1 MSEHP
6 QNTANQPL
14 RHPVAKLLLTSA
26 MLLAPG
32 AQAETDNVE
41 RDIAV
46 VAGAQENVTAPLQG
60 IVAKESAAGTKSAAP
75 LVKTPQAIT
84 VVTRDQMDQ
93 QDAAS
98 VAQALRYS
106 SGVVAEYRGTSNR
119 SDEVIVRGFRYAP
132 KYLDGLSYQS
142 GQIDP
147 WLLERVEVV
156 RGPASVLYGQ
166 ANPGGLV
173 AMTSKR
179 PVAQAIR
186 KLQLSAGNLHQGEAA
201 FDFGGALDEDAK
213 LLYRLNGIAG
223 TKETGIKDHKEKRFA
238 IAPAL
243 TYIANEDTTFTLLT
257 SYQKEPENGYRNFLP
272 TSGVAIKSS
281 AGYLPYDFNV
291 SDPGFN
297 QARREQTSFGYIFE
311 HYINDVFSFQQNMRY
326 TTVDERYKYLVFMS
340 QAKNSTL
347 LQRRPQK
354 DIVKSHE
361 LVLDNQLKAQFST
374 GDVEHSVLTGLD
386 YKWSKVNT
394 QNWRGDSAGYFLDWT
409 RPVYGM
415 PVNESA
421 LPKVTD
427 NRKVLDQLGVYLQDQ
442 MSYGGWNL
450 LLSLRN
456 DWTELR
462 TQDMLRSSD
471 SQQNDTKLTGRSG
484 LLYAFDNGIAPYI
497 SYSTSFE
504 PNLDT
509 GAPGTDP
516 FKPTTGEQTE
526 IGVKFQPK
534 NSNTLLT
541 LALFDLTQ
549 KNVSSTNPVTKYKEQ
564 IGKVRSKGLEAEV
577 HSQLTPAIALMAAY
591 TYTDIVTK
599 ETYVDDQRGK
609 TLVMVP
615 THAASAWGTYSF
627 LQGPLKGFSTGAG
640 VRYNGASQGNATNT
654 YKVPAFTLYDWM
666 ARYELAEV
674 APSLA
679 GAALQV
685 NVNNLTDKHYV
696 SSCGGVDACF
706 YGSGR
711 TVTATVSYSW

>member
-1 MSEHP
+1 
-6 QNTANQPL
+6 
-14 RHPVAKLLLTSA
+14 
-26 MLLAPG
+26 
-32 AQAETDNVE
+32 
-41 RDIAV
+41 
-46 VAGAQENVTAPLQG
+46 
-60 IVAKESAAGTKSAAP
+60 
-75 LVKTPQAIT
+75 
-84 VVTRDQMDQ
+84 MDQ

-354 DIVKSHE
+354 ISS
-361 LVLDNQLKAQFST
+361 N
-374 GDVEHSVLTGLD
+374 
-386 YKWSKVNT
+386 
-394 QNWRGDSAGYFLDWT
+394 
-409 RPVYGM
+409 P
-415 PVNESA
+415 
-421 LPKVTD
+421 
-427 NRKVLDQLGVYLQDQ
+427 
-442 MSYGGWNL
+442 MS
-450 LLSLRN
+450 
-456 DWTELR
+456 
-462 TQDMLRSSD
+462 
-471 SQQNDTKLTGRSG
+471 
-484 LLYAFDNGIAPYI
+484 
-497 SYSTSFE
+497 
-504 PNLDT
+504 
-509 GAPGTDP
+509 
-516 FKPTTGEQTE
+516 
-526 IGVKFQPK
+526 
-534 NSNTLLT
+534 
-541 LALFDLTQ
+541 
-549 KNVSSTNPVTKYKEQ
+549 
-564 IGKVRSKGLEAEV
+564 
-577 HSQLTPAIALMAAY
+577 
-591 TYTDIVTK
+591 
-599 ETYVDDQRGK
+599 
-609 TLVMVP
+609 
-615 THAASAWGTYSF
+615 WG
-627 LQGPLKGFSTGAG
+627 
-640 VRYNGASQGNATNT
+640 
-654 YKVPAFTLYDWM
+654 
-666 ARYELAEV
+666 
-674 APSLA
+674 
-679 GAALQV
+679 
-685 NVNNLTDKHYV
+685 
-696 SSCGGVDACF
+696 
-706 YGSGR
+706 
-711 TVTATVSYSW
+711 

>member
-1 MSEHP
+1 M
-6 QNTANQPL
+6 
-14 RHPVAKLLLTSA
+14 
-26 MLLAPG
+26 
-32 AQAETDNVE
+32 
-41 RDIAV
+41 
-46 VAGAQENVTAPLQG
+46 
-60 IVAKESAAGTKSAAP
+60 
-75 LVKTPQAIT
+75 
-84 VVTRDQMDQ
+84 
-93 QDAAS
+93 
-98 VAQALRYS
+98 
-106 SGVVAEYRGTSNR
+106 
-119 SDEVIVRGFRYAP
+119 
-132 KYLDGLSYQS
+132 
-142 GQIDP
+142 
-147 WLLERVEVV
+147 
-156 RGPASVLYGQ
+156 
-166 ANPGGLV
+166 
-173 AMTSKR
+173 
-179 PVAQAIR
+179 
-186 KLQLSAGNLHQGEAA
+186 
-201 FDFGGALDEDAK
+201 
-213 LLYRLNGIAG
+213 
-223 TKETGIKDHKEKRFA
+223 
-238 IAPAL
+238 
-243 TYIANEDTTFTLLT
+243 T

-311 HYINDVFSFQQNMRY
+311 HYINDVFSSSRTCVTPRWMNVTNIWCSCRKPKQHAAAAP
-326 TTVDERYKYLVFMS
+326 S
-340 QAKNSTL
+340 A
-347 LQRRPQK
+347 K

-361 LVLDNQLKAQFST
+361 LGLDNQLKAQFST

-541 LALFDLTQ
+541 LALFDLDAE
-549 KNVSSTNPVTKYKEQ
+549 NVSSTNPVTKYKEQ

-640 VRYNGASQGNATNT
+640 VRYNGASQGDATNT
-654 YKVPAFTLYDWM
+654 YKVPALRCMTGWRATNWQKWLRAWQ
-666 ARYELAEV
+666 
-674 APSLA
+674 APRCR
-679 GAALQV
+679 
-685 NVNNLTDKHYV
+685 LT
-696 SSCGGVDACF
+696 S
-706 YGSGR
+706 
-711 TVTATVSYSW
+711 TT